1 MDRRLH
7 HLRHDASNHAFTAKT
22 YADETAR
29 DADTAWQKAAN
40 VHKVV
45 FLTDSDSFQVLVRIA
60 PVTWQNLSGSELAS
74 QAGLGITAGTDTL
87 FASGVARIG
96 SIYKTELIIDMDG
109 LHSTNTD
116 DDIIGVEGVGAAS
129 LGQILAAKNGTI
141 FMGRMTCIELPAGGQ
156 PDIALWAADEATG
169 VEDTLISALTNQV
182 ELVQSQGDGTAWAAG
197 DVINIPIFAADTQWL
212 YLVSDGAI
220 TDGEYTA
227 GKFLIEFWG
236 V

>member
-22 YADETAR
+22 YATEAAR
-29 DADTAWQKAAN
+29 DLDTAWHKAAN
-40 VHKVV
+40 LHKVV
-45 FLTDSDSFQVLVRIA
+45 FITDPGVFQVLTGYS
-60 PVTWQNLSGSELAS
+60 PVMWRGLDGGALAAA
-74 QAGLGITAGTDTL
+74 AGVGITAGVDTK
-87 FASGVARIG
+87 FG
-96 SIYKTELIIDMDG
+96 SSVTRAGSLYKTEIFIDMDG

-129 LGQILAAKNGTI
+129 LGQMSVAKNGEI
-141 FMGRMTCIELPAGGQ
+141 VWGVMTCLEIPAGGQ
-156 PDIALWAADEATG
+156 PDVALWAADEATG
-169 VEDTLISALTNQV
+169 VEDTLITALTNDT
-182 ELVQSQGDGTAWAAG
+182 ELVQSQGDGTAWVTG
-197 DVINIPIFAADTQWL
+197 DIITIPVFPGDSQYL

-220 TDGEYTA
+220 TDGEYSA